1 MHPPDVD
8 FLVPPHPAQS
18 LSVDTTMRDGTA
30 CRRCSHLAPGVPM
43 RYRMIHL
50 TVFMSPSVG
59 SFIFLAAS
67 FTANA

>member
-8 FLVPPHPAQS
+8 FLVTPHPAQS
-18 LSVDTTMRDGTA
+18 LSVDTTLRDGTA
-30 CRRCSHLAPGVPM
+30 CRRCTHLASGIPM
-43 RYRMIHL
+43 RTILL
-50 TVFMSPSVG
+50 TVSMSPSVG